1 MQFGV
6 ALACAYSSERLPA
19 VRRAAL
25 RRRIT
30 KVRSVMSHVQT
41 GRAAYLNSTSSTHK
55 IRAAELQL
63 DSGLDDEM
71 PVVPPALAFELE
83 LNRSV
88 VPTSSESPSENER
101 QV

>member
-19 VRRAAL
+19 VRLAAL

-41 GRAAYLNSTSSTHK
+41 GRAAYLNSTSSTKK
-55 IRAAELQL
+55 IN
-63 DSGLDDEM
+63 
-71 PVVPPALAFELE
+71 VALAGIFGGL
-83 LNRSV
+83 
-88 VPTSSESPSENER
+88 PAAP
-101 QV
+101 